1 MSAANAMRLSIA
13 KIGKKLFEMSLSAIG
28 VVPQTRSVDTVGDL
42 VGENT
47 LLCLLEGDDGK
58 IGAAIIGGDVVGGL
72 IQQQTMGT
80 ISVKKT
86 NARSRTQ
93 TYAVM
98 CAPLLGTL
106 FEMVAGMLDITQGI
120 RNILGYP
127 IGGIF
132 EDKSALTIALD

>member
-1 MSAANAMRLSIA
+1 
-13 KIGKKLFEMSLSAIG
+13 MSLSAIG
-28 VVPQTRSVDTVGDL
+28 VEMQTRSVDTLGDL

-47 LLCLLEGDDGK
+47 LLCLLEGDGK
-58 IGAAIIGGDVVGGL
+58 IGAANIGRDVVGRL
-72 IQQQTMGT
+72 NQQQTMGT

-120 RNILGYP
+120 RNISEYP
-127 IGGIF
+127 FGEIF
-132 EDKSALTIALD
+132 EDKRALTTALD

>member
-1 MSAANAMRLSIA
+1 
-13 KIGKKLFEMSLSAIG
+13 MSLSAIG
-28 VVPQTRSVDTVGDL
+28 VVPQTWSVNTVGDL

-47 LLCLLEGDDGK
+47 LLCLLKGDGK

-86 NARSRTQ
+86 NARSMTQ

-120 RNILGYP
+120 RNISGYP
-127 IGGIF
+127 FGEIF
-132 EDKSALTIALD
+132 EDKRALTTALD

>member
-1 MSAANAMRLSIA
+1 
-13 KIGKKLFEMSLSAIG
+13 MSLSAIG
-28 VVPQTRSVDTVGDL
+28 VEMQTRSVDTLGDL
-42 VGENT
+42 VGGNT
-47 LLCLLEGDDGK
+47 LLCLLEGDGK
-58 IGAAIIGGDVVGGL
+58 IGAANIGGDVVGRL
-72 IQQQTMGT
+72 NQQQTMGT

-120 RNILGYP
+120 RNILG
-127 IGGIF
+127 
-132 EDKSALTIALD
+132 